1 MVKINIDILAHDLSD
16 ANIKRLKETFDIYKS
31 LVTFEKTD
39 VAKKQGIK
47 KEDLD
52 KIMASNKD
60 KFEKIKN
67 LKLNFTKVKLTEQPV
82 DGIDLIKS
90 TIKK

>member
-1 MVKINIDILAHDLSD
+1 MNISIVSNDLNENSIKKIREAYDS
-16 ANIKRLKETFDIYKS
+16 YKS
-31 LVTFEKTD
+31 LITFEKTD
-39 VAKKQGIK
+39 KAKKQGIK

-52 KIMASNKD
+52 KIMSLNQD
-60 KFEKIKN
+60 KFNKVKN
-67 LKLNFTKVKLTEQPV
+67 LKMNFKKVKLTEQPI